1 MRIHRLKS
9 TEKPPMELLLTADPS
24 EEKVQEYLSKGQ
36 CYIVREGDLIIGV
49 YILLQTL
56 RTKMEL
62 VNVAVLEDYQG
73 QGIGKKLIQHAIANV
88 QLQGYRFIDVG
99 TGNSSISQ
107 LKLYQQCGFRM
118 VKIRRGYFVK
128 NYDEPIYENGIQ
140 CRDMVRL
147 SILFQS

>member
-56 RTKMEL
+56 RAKMEL

>member
-1 MRIHRLKS
+1 MRIQRLKS
-9 TEKPPMELLLTADPS
+9 TEEPPMELLLTADPS
-24 EEKVQEYLSKGQ
+24 EENINEYLSNGQ
-36 CYIVREGDLIIGV
+36 CYVVKEDEFIIGV
-49 YILLQTL
+49 YVLVHTM

-62 VNVAVLEDYQG
+62 VNVAVLERYQG
-73 QGIGKKLIQHAIANV
+73 KGIGKKLIQHAIANV

-99 TGNSSISQ
+99 TGNSSIHQ

-118 VKIRRGYFVK
+118 VKIRRDYFIK

-147 SILFQS
+147 SILLQS